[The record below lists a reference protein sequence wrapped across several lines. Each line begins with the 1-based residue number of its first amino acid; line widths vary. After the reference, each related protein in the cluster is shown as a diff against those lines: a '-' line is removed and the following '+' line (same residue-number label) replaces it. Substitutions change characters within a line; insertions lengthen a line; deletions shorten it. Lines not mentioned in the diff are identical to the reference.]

1 MSSSSIPD
9 KVKLKLWV
17 AAGGRC
23 QYPGC
28 NIALYRDDVTLAEMN
43 RSYIAHIV
51 ADSPGGPRGDK
62 ELSPKLA
69 KEFSN
74 LMLLCDTHHRLI
86 DREDVAGHPVEHLE
100 RFKKDHEERID
111 HVTGLDSK
119 RKTYIVTYAA
129 NIGTRKGHIASEQ
142 VRAAVLAEDMYPA
155 ILGSIDLDMTQ
166 NATTD
171 DSATFWETECK
182 NIDGFMAAR
191 VYGRGPDGNEMKH
204 LSVFALAP
212 IPLLMYLGKR
222 LGDILPMKIYQRHRA
237 TEDWVWPSSSED
249 TQSYLLEVVCPA
261 RAGASDVILELSLS
275 DTIDPD
281 SIRRI
286 LDDELP
292 WYRLSIPEPNRD
304 HLKSKTQLCEFSDLY
319 HRTLSRISS
328 DAGKECTIHLFP
340 AVPVSVAIQ
349 MGRNLLPKAD
359 ARIQVYDF
367 NRDVEGWLK
376 TICL

>member
-1 MSSSSIPD
+1 MSSTSIPD
-9 KVKLKLWV
+9 QVKVKLWI

-51 ADSPGGPRGDK
+51 ADSPGGPRGD
-62 ELSPKLA
+62 EVLSPKLA

-86 DREDVAGHPVEHLE
+86 DREDVAGHLVELLQ
-100 RFKKDHEERID
+100 RFKKDHEERIE

-119 RKTYIVTYAA
+119 RKTYVITYAA
-129 NIGTRKGHIASEQ
+129 NIGRRKGQIAPEQ
-142 VRAAVLAEDMYPA
+142 VRAAVLAQDMYPA
-155 ILGSIDLDMTQ
+155 TAGSIDLDMTQ

-171 DSATFWETECK
+171 DSAAFWETECR
-182 NIDGFMAAR
+182 NIDGFMATR

-212 IPLLMYLGKR
+212 IPLLMYLGKK
-222 LGDILPMKIYQRHRA
+222 LGDILPMEIYQRHRA
-237 TEDWVWPSSSED
+237 TEDWVWPSSGED
-249 TQSYLLEVVCPA
+249 GQPYSVDVVRPA
-261 RAGASDVILELSLS
+261 RKSASEVILELSLS

-281 SIRRI
+281 SIRRV
-286 LDDELP
+286 LDDELS
-292 WYRLSIPEPNRD
+292 WYRISIPEANRD
-304 HLKSKTQLCEFSDLY
+304 HLMSKAQLREFSDLY
-319 HRTLSRISS
+319 HRTLTRISG
-328 DAGKECTIHLFP
+328 DAGKGCTIHLFP
-340 AVPVSVAIQ
+340 AVPVSVAVQ
-349 MGRNLLPKAD
+349 MGRSLLPKAD

-367 NRDVEGWLK
+367 NRDKNGWLR
-376 TICL
+376 TISM